1 MAPKVLPHK
10 SRQIADEGH
19 TRECDLPSKVLL
31 SKDSPTTDRYLR
43 CVGSKRLR
51 FAKIPGVR
59 GTQPWLYRD
68 IPPLMDIKRGRVER
82 AIAGTGNDD
91 VTKRASLQTTLD
103 WIPVFKKFAHLAQQ
117 VSAVISPH
125 LPLSVYTVMYKL
137 AFENA
142 RMGALEL
149 TASPKAPLSRYGSRF
164 LRALTDDAVFTTSIC
179 EIMPREQASDIRVG
193 TYFGLLGDGAI
204 LTLVPALADTRI
216 SFGLIHATKERV
228 DGVRR
233 LMPEFGIRPLTEQT
247 DLFGQMRF
255 AVGDAMY
262 NLSLLEKILSNRS
275 GKDRALVT
283 ARFERIW
290 NKSGV
295 RQKSAF
301 VAAMTATLNYQQ
313 AIIGQYFITAARGVV
328 VKGVSPIP
336 VHDKPAS
343 LDDVLDNLVYLL
355 NIKGTKSA
363 RRVMVRLRQAREN
376 YASLLRLKG
385 HLAVAA
391 R

>member
-31 SKDSPTTDRYLR
+31 SRDPPTTDRYLR

-82 AIAGTGNDD
+82 AIANTGE
-91 VTKRASLQTTLD
+91 VGKRASLQTTLD
-103 WIPVFKKFAHLAQQ
+103 WIPVFKKLAHLAQQ

-149 TASPKAPLSRYGSRF
+149 SASPKAPLSRYGSRF
-164 LRALTDDAVFTTSIC
+164 LRALTADAVFTTSIC

-283 ARFERIW
+283 ARFDKMWE
-290 NKSGV
+290 KSSGP
-295 RQKSAF
+295 QKSAF

-313 AIIGQYFITAARGVV
+313 AIIGQYFITAARGVP
-328 VKGVSPIP
+328 VKGQSPIP
-336 VHDKPAS
+336 VHGKPAS
-343 LDDVLDNLVYLL
+343 LDDVLDNIVYLL
-355 NIKGTKSA
+355 NVKGTKSA
-363 RRVMVRLRQAREN
+363 RRVMVRLKQAREN
-376 YASLLRLKG
+376 YASLLRLKD